1 MIPCD
6 SDIKGT
12 PDDALIYYRQVFA
25 FKADNGPAHNRLG
38 IWLSRQGKL
47 NEATAA
53 FRRALSIDP
62 HFAAAH
68 RNLGNTF
75 SAQGKTHEALAC
87 FREASRLNPK
97 DHTARHMVSAL
108 SGAKPKSPPP
118 QFVIDLFNQYAA
130 CFDNHLVRSLGYR
143 VSAKLRRVLDEY
155 LPVETLFR
163 NAVDLG
169 CGTGLSGLE
178 FVQITRRLSGV
189 DLSPFMGEKARQK
202 NIYDDF
208 HVRDIREFLT
218 ETLELYDLFLAID
231 VFAYLGDLRDIFQA
245 VRKRALPGAIFLF
258 STESCKGGSYTLRE
272 TGRYA
277 HSRHYIGALVS
288 ENKFDRVRCEETGIR
303 KEKGQW
309 IMGDLFILRTSECDR
324 NRSLGA
330 CMQKG

>member
-12 PDDALIYYRQVFA
+12 PDDALIYYRQAFA

-108 SGAKPKSPPP
+108 SGAKP
-118 QFVIDLFNQYAA
+118 
-130 CFDNHLVRSLGYR
+130 
-143 VSAKLRRVLDEY
+143 
-155 LPVETLFR
+155 
-163 NAVDLG
+163 
-169 CGTGLSGLE
+169 
-178 FVQITRRLSGV
+178 
-189 DLSPFMGEKARQK
+189 
-202 NIYDDF
+202 
-208 HVRDIREFLT
+208 
-218 ETLELYDLFLAID
+218 
-231 VFAYLGDLRDIFQA
+231 
-245 VRKRALPGAIFLF
+245 
-258 STESCKGGSYTLRE
+258 
-272 TGRYA
+272 
-277 HSRHYIGALVS
+277 
-288 ENKFDRVRCEETGIR
+288 
-303 KEKGQW
+303 
-309 IMGDLFILRTSECDR
+309 
-324 NRSLGA
+324 
-330 CMQKG
+330 